1 MSSNRNQ
8 QDASQREQRNQTLLL
23 HIGINVV
30 ITSIL
35 FWLTIND
42 DEPFIAPISQISMV
56 LRWAVIAA
64 VIAFLQV
71 CWVRGWKRGARD
83 KENISNCPDCH
94 GNGRFRGNPCDHRR
108 LGQ

>member
-42 DEPFIAPISQISMV
+42 DETLHRTHLTNIHGSAMGSYRSRHSVPAG
-56 LRWAVIAA
+56 L
-64 VIAFLQV
+64 L
-71 CWVRGWKRGARD
+71 GARL
-83 KENISNCPDCH
+83 EARSS
-94 GNGRFRGNPCDHRR
+94 R
-108 LGQ
+108 